1 MSLTIPT
8 SRLSGPLVFFAAQ
21 FDLEITDF
29 DVQNAYLQSACQDEI
44 YIRPP
49 QGQPQEM
56 NGKKYVYRLLK
67 SLYGAT
73 RSGKFWTDEIH
84 STLISLGFKQSEHDR
99 CLYYLHTPH
108 SIILILLYVDDILVA
123 HNKQDSA
130 VYEQIMQGLFDK
142 YSMRQVDLTR
152 NRFLGIHITQSL
164 EHGYVFLDQEQYAR
178 EILASFNMS
187 EGRVF
192 KVPSDGFYLPRF
204 DSDQGVKFPYR
215 SCLGSIRYLVS
226 CTRPD
231 LQYH

>member
-1 MSLTIPT
+1 MPT
-8 SRLSGPLVFFAAQ
+8 SKVIAKTRSAFAHA
-21 FDLEITDF
+21 
-29 DVQNAYLQSACQDEI
+29 
-44 YIRPP
+44 
-49 QGQPQEM
+49 QPQEM

-67 SLYGAT
+67 SLYGAK
-73 RSGKFWTDEIH
+73 RSGKFWNDEIH
-84 STLISLGFKQSEHDR
+84 STLISLGLKQSEHDR

-152 NRFLGIHITQSL
+152 NRFLGIRITQSL

-178 EILASFNMS
+178 EILSSFNMS

-192 KVPSDGFYLPRF
+192 KVPSDGSYLPRF

-231 LQYH
+231 LAISLNLLERHSQFHGVAM

>member
-1 MSLTIPT
+1 MPGRDLHSPT
-8 SRLSGPLVFFAAQ
+8 ARTTHRSWTAR
-21 FDLEITDF
+21 
-29 DVQNAYLQSACQDEI
+29 
-44 YIRPP
+44 
-49 QGQPQEM
+49 
-56 NGKKYVYRLLK
+56 KYVYRLLK
-67 SLYGAT
+67 SLYGNK
-73 RSGKFWTDEIH
+73 RSGKFWNDEIH
-84 STLISLGFKQSEHDR
+84 STLISLGLKQSEHDR

-152 NRFLGIHITQSL
+152 NRFLGIRITQSL

-192 KVPSDGFYLPRF
+192 KVPSDGSYLPLF
-204 DSDQGVKFPYR
+204 DSDQDVKFPYAVVWVAFVT
-215 SCLGSIRYLVS
+215 SLAVPGPIW
-226 CTRPD
+226 
-231 LQYH
+231 QYH

>member
-1 MSLTIPT
+1 
-8 SRLSGPLVFFAAQ
+8 
-21 FDLEITDF
+21 
-29 DVQNAYLQSACQDEI
+29 
-44 YIRPP
+44 
-49 QGQPQEM
+49 
-56 NGKKYVYRLLK
+56 
-67 SLYGAT
+67 
-73 RSGKFWTDEIH
+73 
-84 STLISLGFKQSEHDR
+84 
-99 CLYYLHTPH
+99 LYYLHTPH

-152 NRFLGIHITQSL
+152 NRFLGIRITQSL

-178 EILASFNMS
+178 EILVSFNMS

-192 KVPSDGFYLPRF
+192 KVPSDGSYLPLF
-204 DSDQGVKFPYR
+204 DSDQDVKFPYR

-231 LQYH
+231 LAISLNLLERHSQFPCPCDRCQSHPALLEGHVVRWSAVQEGPEN